1 MKNNHIESENGREVR
16 FMFNKIKKYI
26 PIALPYLIFALAVIA
41 GTVAPAKA
49 ADDALVS
56 VTKELLKY
64 IGRIFKAVGVFIC
77 AYSVGQLILAM
88 KNEDAD
94 SKSRAATQLAVGAA
108 LFIVPTLINNLNLT
122 QYITGTD

>member
-1 MKNNHIESENGREVR
+1 
-16 FMFNKIKKYI
+16 MFNKIKKYI
-26 PIALPYLIFALAVIA
+26 PIALPYLLFALAIIA
-41 GTVAPAKA
+41 GTVAPAQA
-49 ADDALVS
+49 DALTE
-56 VTKELLKY
+56 VTEKLLNY

-108 LFIVPTLINNLNLT
+108 LFIVPTLINSLQLT
-122 QYITGTD
+122 KYIAEPN

>member
-1 MKNNHIESENGREVR
+1 MKNNNIESENGREVR

-26 PIALPYLIFALAVIA
+26 TIALPYLLFALAVIA
-41 GTVAPAKA
+41 GTIAPAQA
-49 ADDALVS
+49 EDALVT
-56 VTKELLKY
+56 VTKSLLDY

-108 LFIVPTLINNLNLT
+108 LFIVPTLITQLNLT
-122 QYITGTD
+122 QYITN

>member
-26 PIALPYLIFALAVIA
+26 PIALPYLLFALAVIA
-41 GTVAPAKA
+41 GTIAPAQA
-49 ADDALVS
+49 EDALVT
-56 VTKELLKY
+56 VTKSLLDY

-94 SKSRAATQLAVGAA
+94 LKSRAATQLAVGAA
-108 LFIVPTLINNLNLT
+108 LFIVPDLLTKLNLT
-122 QYITGTD
+122 QYL

>member
-26 PIALPYLIFALAVIA
+26 PIALPYLLFALAVIA
-41 GTVAPAKA
+41 GTIAPAQA
-49 ADDALVS
+49 EDALVT
-56 VTKELLKY
+56 VTKSLLDY

-108 LFIVPTLINNLNLT
+108 LFIVPTLITQLNLT
-122 QYITGTD
+122 QYITN

>member
-1 MKNNHIESENGREVR
+1 
-16 FMFNKIKKYI
+16 MFNKIKKNI

-41 GTVAPAKA
+41 GTVAPAQA
-49 ADDALVS
+49 ADDAL
-56 VTKELLKY
+56 TKVAGDLLD
-64 IGRIFKAVGVFIC
+64 ILGRIFKAVGVFIS

-108 LFIVPTLINNLNLT
+108 LFIVPDLLTKLNLT
-122 QYITGTD
+122 QYL

>member
-16 FMFNKIKKYI
+16 FMFNKIKKNI

-41 GTVAPAKA
+41 GTVAPAQA
-49 ADDALVS
+49 ADDAL
-56 VTKELLKY
+56 TKVAGDLLD
-64 IGRIFKAVGVFIC
+64 ILGRIFKAVGVFIS

-108 LFIVPTLINNLNLT
+108 LFIVPDLLTKLNLT
-122 QYITGTD
+122 QYL